1 MAIAYRF
8 ASGLFAVSS
17 FLSVTALSVDRF
29 LAVHIHLRYQKFL
42 THKRVIAAAITI
54 WVLSAL
60 IALLI
65 Y

>member
-1 MAIAYRF
+1 MEIAYRF
-8 ASGLFAVSS
+8 VSGLFAVSS

-29 LAVHIHLRYQKFL
+29 LAVKIHLRYQKL
-42 THKRVIAAAITI
+42 VTHKRVIAVAITI
-54 WVLSAL
+54 WILSAL